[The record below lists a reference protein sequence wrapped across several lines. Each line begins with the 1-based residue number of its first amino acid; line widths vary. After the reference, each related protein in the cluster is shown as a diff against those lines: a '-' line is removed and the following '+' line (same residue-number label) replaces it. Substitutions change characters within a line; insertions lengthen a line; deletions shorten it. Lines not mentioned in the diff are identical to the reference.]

1 MRLLFSLSLLLALL
15 HVTSCLLIG
24 AFNIKQF
31 GDKKSSNSTLMDLI
45 STIVHRYD
53 IVLIQEVRDSDLSAT
68 KRLMDRVN
76 KASLQYKYIVSEPLG
91 RSTYKEQ
98 YLFLYREQ
106 TVSVVKN
113 FTYDDKM
120 DAFSR
125 EPFVVMFTSK
135 QTAVKDFV
143 LIPQHTSPDSAVKE
157 VNSLFD
163 VVTDVRA
170 RWNTNNILLM
180 GDFNAGC
187 SYVSGADWQQIRLF
201 TDKSF
206 HWLIKDDVDTT
217 VSENTHCPYDRIVVT
232 ADMNKGVVSSSAKLY
247 NYMLDLKLSYS
258 LASGVSDH
266 YPVEV
271 QLS

>member
-1 MRLLFSLSLLLALL
+1 MHLLFSLSLLLALL

-31 GDKKSSNSTLMDLI
+31 GDKKSSNTSLIDVI
-45 STIVHRYD
+45 ST
-53 IVLIQEVRDSDLSAT
+53 
-68 KRLMDRVN
+68 
-76 KASLQYKYIVSEPLG
+76 YKYIVSEPLG
-91 RSTYKEQ
+91 RSTYQEQ
-98 YLFLYREQ
+98 YLFLYTEQ

-125 EPFVVMFTSK
+125 EPFVVILTSTECLTYPK
-135 QTAVKDFV
+135 ALNWSLVSFLSCSPAVKDFV

-217 VSENTHCPYDRIVVT
+217 DCGHS
-232 ADMNKGVVSSSAKLY
+232 
-247 NYMLDLKLSYS
+247 
-258 LASGVSDH
+258 
-266 YPVEV
+266 
-271 QLS
+271 

>member
-1 MRLLFSLSLLLALL
+1 
-15 HVTSCLLIG
+15 
-24 AFNIKQF
+24 
-31 GDKKSSNSTLMDLI
+31 
-45 STIVHRYD
+45 
-53 IVLIQEVRDSDLSAT
+53 
-68 KRLMDRVN
+68 
-76 KASLQYKYIVSEPLG
+76 
-91 RSTYKEQ
+91 
-98 YLFLYREQ
+98 EQ
-106 TVSVVKN
+106 TVSVQRALCGHVHL
-113 FTYDDKM
+113 
-120 DAFSR
+120 
-125 EPFVVMFTSK
+125 
-135 QTAVKDFV
+135 QTDGCEGLCSDSSA
-143 LIPQHTSPDSAVKE
+143 HTTPDSAVKE

-206 HWLIKDDVDTT
+206 HWLIKTMLT
-217 VSENTHCPYDRIVVT
+217 LRIVVT

-247 NYMLDLKLSYS
+247 NYMLDLKLSHS

>member
-1 MRLLFSLSLLLALL
+1 MRLLIALGLFVALL
-15 HVTSCLLIG
+15 HVSSCLLIG

-31 GDKKSSNSTLMDLI
+31 GDKKSSNTTLMDVI
-45 STIVHRYD
+45 SAVVHRYD
-53 IVLIQEVRDSDLSAT
+53 IILIQEVRDTDLSAT
-68 KRLMDRVN
+68 KRLMGHVN
-76 KASLQYKYIVSEPLG
+76 KASPQYKHIVSEPLG
-91 RSTYKEQ
+91 RSTYKER

-106 TVSVVKN
+106 TVSVVKH
-113 FTYDDKM
+113 FTYDDKT

-135 QTAVKDFV
+135 QTAVKECV

-157 VNSLFD
+157 VNSLYD
-163 VVTDVRA
+163 VVTDVRN
-170 RWNTNNILLM
+170 RWNTNNILLL

-187 SYVSGADWQQIRLF
+187 SYVSGPEWQQIRLF

-206 HWLIKDDVDTT
+206 HWLIKDTADTT
-217 VSENTHCPYDRIVVT
+217 VSQNTHCPYDRIVVT
-232 ADMNKGVVSSSAKLY
+232 TDMNKGVVPSSAKVY
-247 NYMLDLKLSYS
+247 NYMLDLSLSHS
-258 LASGVSDH
+258 LASAVSDH